1 MHELGVIQMEN
12 GFLGGLFE
20 NAELDNIDTTKLNE
34 RNIDTSIVDLGS
46 KEKAILEAALAD
58 LDAQEQ
64 ALTESGVL
72 LESPKFRRK
81 KVSILAQRRSR
92 AAVLLA
98 RSAGD
103 PMYDKLRFHLEKF
116 REFRTAIRTK
126 YAARAK
132 ALVARPGDK
141 DED

>member
-1 MHELGVIQMEN
+1 MEN
-12 GFLGGLFE
+12 NFLGGLFE
-20 NAELDNIDTTKLNE
+20 GVDVDNIDTSKLTENT
-34 RNIDTSIVDLGS
+34 NIDLSTVELGT
-46 KEKAILEAALAD
+46 KEKAMLEAALAD
-58 LDAQEQ
+58 LDAQEK
-64 ALTESGVL
+64 ALTESGIL

-103 PMYDKLRFHLEKF
+103 PMYDKLKFHLEKF

-141 DED
+141 DEE